1 MNMEYRLPLAA
12 GMQAAGFFDLG
23 SGWLLPNWLG
33 KARPSLLNATNG
45 LLHGS
50 TGIELQWT
58 VPAIQVPVRGY
69 YAVNVLRLN
78 RFLALPG
85 GSVFH
90 AHNRFSAF
98 GWALGTLF

>member
-1 MNMEYRLPLAA
+1 
-12 GMQAAGFFDLG
+12 
-23 SGWLLPNWLG
+23 
-33 KARPSLLNATNG
+33 
-45 LLHGS
+45 
-50 TGIELQWT
+50 
-58 VPAIQVPVRGY
+58 VRGY

-78 RFLALPG
+78 RFLALSG